1 MQQRFAVLVGRIGLL
16 AVASQASAAR
26 ESGSSAG
33 CQRWQK
39 TTRAPRGCAT
49 RALLGHAPV
58 PAIGAAL
65 AGTALT

>member
-1 MQQRFAVLVGRIGLL
+1 MRQRFGALVGLNGSL

-26 ESGSSAG
+26 ESDSSAG

-49 RALLGHAPV
+49 RALFGHAPV